1 MDKIKFLDKN
11 QCDVLVKSI
20 TSEKYLVLVLLL
32 MDCGLR
38 VSEACGLKLKDF
50 DFKKELVYVRSLKK
64 RDNVESR
71 KIPLSK
77 RLYQA
82 LADYLGK
89 RSNVNGDDWL
99 FPSVIKHMDG
109 PMTRFAVN
117 HYLRRKKKELGF
129 EFLNPHCLRHSFGTN
144 HISNGTPLE
153 NIKTM
158 LGHKKY
164 DTTLIYAQIPE
175 EILRKNIATVTD
187 RKKSLL
193 VRFLEFVGI
202 KKVND
207 KRISVSFHQDA
218 FSIGRQEEFQQLET
232 NAKKGINTLL
242 LGGIGTGKSHLLEH
256 FKTEKKILKLDDLS
270 GLKQSLIYLLV
281 YLYGNDKEHCK
292 TLIYGDLDLD
302 KVKVKLN
309 RASINNLAQEICK
322 AVKPKE
328 YILSIDSV
336 DTITPRGVKVLE
348 ELKDYFVLFCGA
360 RALKIDR
367 SSFAW
372 NFDKLEVKPLKRS
385 DAIQLI
391 EKLSYDVSVED
402 RALFRNHIYEQSN
415 GNPRVIFELVDRY
428 RKEPLITN
436 EVVRTIRHTASLKE
450 IDMTFVIFVVFGGM
464 YLLRYLSREVDND
477 AYRFLGGLA
486 LVLAMLFSKLV
497 PKFRRKFF

>member
-1 MDKIKFLDKN
+1 MQNIKFLDNN
-11 QCDVLVKSI
+11 QCEVLVNSI
-20 TSEKYLVLVLLL
+20 KSEKYLVLVLLL

-38 VSEACGLKLKDF
+38 VSEACSLKLKDF

-71 KIPLSK
+71 KIPLSR

-82 LADYLGK
+82 IADYLSR
-89 RSNVNGDDWL
+89 RSNVNGDDWM
-99 FPSVIKHMDG
+99 FPSVIKHVNG

-117 HYLRRKKKELGF
+117 HYLRRKKKELSF
-129 EFLNPHCLRHSFGTN
+129 TFLNPHCLRHSFGTN
-144 HISNGTPLE
+144 HISKGTPLE

-175 EILRKNIATVTD
+175 EILRQNIAKVTD
-187 RKKSLL
+187 RKKSFL
-193 VRFLEFVGI
+193 VKALEFVGL
-202 KKVND
+202 KAVND
-207 KRISVSFHQDA
+207 KRISVSFHQDT
-218 FSIGRQEEFQQLET
+218 FSVGRQEEFLQLET

-242 LGGIGTGKSHLLEH
+242 IGGIGTGKSHLLEH
-256 FKTEKKILKLDDLS
+256 FNTDKKVLKLDDMN
-270 GLKQSLIYLLV
+270 GLKQSLVYLLV
-281 YLYGNDKEHCK
+281 YLYGNDKDHCK
-292 TLIYGDLDLD
+292 QLIYGDLDLD

-309 RASINNLAQEICK
+309 RSSVNHLAKEICK

-372 NFDKLEVKPLKRS
+372 NFDKMEIKPLKRS

-402 RALFRNHIYEQSN
+402 RSLFRNHIFEQSN
-415 GNPRVIFELVDRY
+415 GNPRVIFELIDRY

-436 EVVRTIRHTASLKE
+436 EVVRNVRHTASLKE
-450 IDMTFVIFVVFGGM
+450 FDMTFIIFILFGGM

-477 AYRFLGGLA
+477 AFRFIGGLA